1 VVRSSVANRVSAI
14 ATLFL
19 LTTLS
24 SSPSFAQISQQAM
37 QQCSAL
43 SNSVR
48 RVTCYDLL
56 TQLRVTEPS
65 ETTGQGEGV
74 MMRLHSELMSKL
86 DVWIEAQ
93 PEPRPSKPEAIRRLL
108 EPALQSQ

>member
-14 ATLFL
+14 AALFL
-19 LTTLS
+19 LIMLPS
-24 SSPSFAQISQQAM
+24 PPSFAQISQQTM

-43 SNSVR
+43 LNSVR

-56 TQLRVTEPS
+56 TQLRVTEPA

-74 MMRLHSELMSKL
+74 MMRLH
-86 DVWIEAQ
+86 
-93 PEPRPSKPEAIRRLL
+93 PRADLETRRLDRSSTRTKA
-108 EPALQSQ
+108 EQA